1 METQTPSSNV
11 EDYKGILVYAGDTV
25 VMLHNGILGTR
36 DNGILGTRDAAMG
49 PFDCSATGSGAR
61 CWKDEVGMVTAVI
74 YEDAWESPEHI
85 RRFLHVTFPDG
96 RSGYLLPADVAR
108 VRVVHA

>member
-11 EDYKGILVYAGDTV
+11 EDYKGSQVYAGDTV
-25 VMLHNGILGTR
+25 VSLH
-36 DNGILGTRDAAMG
+36 NGILGTRDAAMG

-74 YEDAWESPEHI
+74 YEDAWGSPERI

-108 VRVVHA
+108 VRVVRV